1 MLYLAPRTVAAIA
14 FLFFFVLSLP
24 AHANNDTQ
32 LHWEGYFDHYLSG
45 RDVGGFTEFLKTKSV
60 ASAPRIRTESPARL
74 SAAYQAFL
82 PRLTK
87 AIEQDHAAVWLLYP
101 DYERLK
107 ADHFLFLSYLSEVD
121 DKASQLGKS
130 GNNSFSDQYSSLV
143 SPLFSGLDAFYDS
156 YENVGGGSIIE
167 DLGSIFT
174 NYFEISNIRSVA
186 SELSALIDPPYQ
198 PIIRSSGLPYGPL
211 NFSAK
216 APTKEPVVQPSYK
229 QSIHPEPVPADI
241 EATSQAPLDEKIL
254 LLAEQLNYDP
264 AAIFE
269 FVHNNITREWYAGA
283 MKGALGTLEQRA
295 GNSVDQASL
304 LIALLRASSIPSR
317 YVHGVVELQVDQLR
331 DELGIADPSAIV
343 KAIRSAGVPVESIV
357 RGGRIDAVEV
367 EHTWVSAYVPYANYR
382 GATVDRSGKLWLPL
396 DPSQKSYTYSA
407 PTGVLGVVEEGVSAL
422 AGTYFSSVQANSPL
436 TKIRALV
443 EQTISESGGDY
454 QSQLGARAID
464 QEPLRYLPNSLKTP
478 VVAVTGEESVLSS
491 QWLQTI
497 EFRVFASTD
506 SIGEP
511 VLSADLP
518 VSQLESKRVT
528 ISYIP
533 ASSDDHNTIN
543 SFGGLDAVPPGLVK
557 LRPQIKVA
565 GKLVAVSEKPVD
577 MAAWQRLEVTVR
589 SAHHSQTVTKN
600 ILAGGYEALAVS
612 AQNVTHTGD
621 ETPVGDTEYLAAK
634 LLSQSALRYL
644 KAWDQAEAELAAL
657 SGQVLVKPLPSLVFV
672 GQNLSVDR
680 ILGVPQ
686 LINWHG
692 VTMDAAFRVSEAIPA
707 SASALP
713 AQEFRQ
719 LSALQGSYL
728 EHAQFESDFAVES
741 ISADKALA
749 TARES
754 GQEVVAISDP
764 ESEAFSRLAHPEP
777 VVEAVRQWLSLGYQV
792 ELPIS
797 PVSYENWTGAGW
809 VVTDP
814 ATGAQGYFLSGGIA
828 GGQSASIAWPEGLK
842 NALVNEYSEA
852 PETNPTLVAKLVKI
866 PMTDVQTGAA
876 GQEGKALKVLALTR
890 DGRPVVGASVVFK
903 RELGGLRFV
912 DPEDPESE
920 TELAELTVSTDNNGI
935 ASVEFVHGT
944 DTDRSSIFRRTDP
957 QLTFSEKVSYNT
969 VTVSHEKAAIQ
980 APFTVFTTAGALAD
994 LILVSDGFSY
1004 LPGAWADTLRAKA
1017 VDEFGNP
1024 ISNIDV
1030 TFKALAPSRALKAGS
1045 LNARVAGNIE
1055 VCPPIP
1061 SVWSCGTESHTT
1073 KTSPLYGAAT
1083 YLFNG
1088 TESGAVYRWQVSAG
1102 SLTKSVWN
1110 EVGKATEDEIQLQF
1124 SYRMAADGSVG
1135 ASTKVGEIYPEP
1147 LNFSLFRYQRSAGFD
1162 TPDGTQYQYDL
1173 EPVGFSGPANLTVS
1187 QRDAGTGQVVYSGMA
1202 FNLLQTSPGQYQ
1214 MQVQVG
1220 DQPGL
1225 NRVSVTGP
1233 IEGEDEPFSALAGF
1247 AYGIEP
1253 QIVGHMPPEGL
1264 VLDAT
1269 NTSRWPL
1276 ELFHTALP
1284 TTYSDP
1290 NRQVY
1295 FYADDQIIGTTA
1307 DEGKVEASPSN
1318 GLARLPSGLPID
1330 TEKQYTAKLVFNR
1343 GSIFEI
1349 ASDPYPIPVSQ
1360 QTIVYPEQG
1369 SLVTARREVDL
1380 MNEWVCDSSTDFVF
1394 VLSHPATVTVDLVSP
1409 FGGTTTNLVSD
1420 GDFAKGEHEIDLPT
1434 SSLSEGY
1441 YQFTMSTVSS
1451 LDGHTEQVEGYVNV
1465 QYNLEANLPVGHAI
1479 EENVDLFDGHLFLSR
1494 TDLSIQSRGADLEFQ
1509 RVYSS
1514 NNRQNSTLGAAWS
1527 HNFDSQVRDIGC
1539 GAVAISGGVG
1549 GGRYFPDGS
1558 GGYRPQKGLH
1568 GNLERVEVG
1577 DRWVF
1582 TAKDGTKY
1590 HYEKYSFNN
1599 RSWQLAYIEDTN
1611 GNNLALGYDPA
1622 ATDPLLMVVRDSSG
1636 RTLEFQYEAK
1646 PGAFQFLNNQL
1657 ITKVKAP
1664 YGIELLYE
1672 YDDQGRLIKATK
1684 QGGSESVVESYRY
1697 DAPSLLAVEPQYF
1710 NDLNAVTTPNGN
1722 LIEYEYN
1729 IQEIL
1734 VRATSTF
1741 PVPVSAVTKITRHQ
1755 PESGNEVIDFT
1766 YGDRGIRTGDLTAN
1780 VNRGNGRVKDYTLNQ
1795 YGSPLTISGPAGT
1808 VSMAWASDD
1817 VVMTSRQN
1825 ERGITTSF
1833 DHDDWGNVIFE
1844 QTEGL
1849 PAITRSY
1856 AVIGD
1861 TKIRNRIAEE
1871 TGINGETTKYEYDGV
1886 GNRTLIDHPGGYT
1899 ETFSYGSNGDRL
1911 THQDRNGNLRSFTY
1925 DSYGYVASVANPI
1938 YCCDEAEWN
1947 VLGLKTS
1954 ETNGKGATTTYRYD
1968 GIGRMSAMTDA
1979 EGGET
1984 TFTYD
1989 PQGNR
1994 LSQTDPEGRQTFW
2007 EYNARDQVTETRK
2020 TLGGSFITSEKQ
2032 YDAYGN
2038 LTAESDWLTNKNWTY
2053 YDYDAANRQ
2062 TAIIQPDGEGNER
2075 RTDKAYDG
2083 VGNVTRQD
2091 FGLGRFEEYQ
2101 YDNIDRLTLVTDAF
2115 GNEARRIVR
2124 DDLGKTVTEYD
2135 ALGRQ
2140 TITNFDGLGRPYMT
2154 EQIVNNGP
2162 NRQTLRTF
2170 DGNGNLVEELNPI
2183 RRRTENRFDALDR
2196 KIQENI
2202 FAEYGAALSR
2212 TYFSYDNAGNRI
2224 RKVNGRNVAE
2234 VMTYDGLNRMT
2245 SREFPSGSG
2254 EVYAF
2259 EYDKVGN
2266 RTQETWPNGNIVTMV
2281 YDELNRLD
2289 TKTDQIGLLEDRD
2302 YDANGNLIR
2311 SVDANGNVT
2320 TNEYNGL
2327 NELRVRNLP
2336 ENRREVRTYDLVG
2349 NLLTQSR
2356 ETAAGDRTS
2365 TTTYTYDLLNRK
2377 KTETDQLGYAAS
2389 YEYDAVGNLLSQ
2401 TDKRNHTTTHTYDE
2415 LNNRITTTDPN
2426 GDSLSFEYDLVGN
2439 RTKETDK
2446 KGHVTARAYDVLN
2459 REVRVERND
2468 LVILQKAYDEVGN
2481 LVTETDA
2488 KGNVTVR
2495 VYDSA
2500 NRVIELS
2507 REESSLTRYA
2517 YDLMGNRTAECDPE
2531 SRATN
2536 WRYDYRGRQVYAI
2549 NNLGETT
2556 TYNYDGNGN
2565 RIAETKPKGNGA
2577 ESASC
2582 GYSETLAASY
2592 RGDSADYTWRY
2603 GYDGA
2608 DRLISVTDGDGE
2620 TTRYTYNYLDLR
2632 TSHTD
2637 ALNHTTAM
2645 AYDDVG
2651 NMVSV
2656 TYADGEQEQYSA
2668 YDGNGNLKAMTDAKG
2683 NAVSYDYDT
2692 LNRETLRSFTPVTP
2706 LPQEVLQ
2713 VATAYDKNGNV
2724 VTITETDTVGDQKV
2738 TSQAYD
2744 RFDRLIRREDSYGK
2758 ATNYA
2763 YDDNGNRTQLVDPDQ
2778 NVTRYTFDK
2787 LNRVSTVTNLQGTT
2801 KYSYDKSG
2809 LRLKVTYPG
2818 NAVMAYQYDE
2828 VGRTDTITHSQNSAQ
2843 VSKYHYE
2850 YDTHGNRTGQE
2861 EENGRGLEV
2870 STYAYDN
2877 LDRLTQVTYPDVPV
2891 GTGTTVLYTYDAAYN
2906 RTGETTLNVE
2916 ATTIADKTYRYNS
2929 RNQLTAVDDNLD
2941 PGQNVTYDFDA
2952 NGNQIAKTKATVATD
2967 FVYDVRNNLRSV
2979 TTGGSTVGQFLYDYR
2994 GMRIEKDGAR
3004 GIERYSYD
3012 DQSVLTQFD
3021 ETGATL
3027 AKFEYGGNRL
3037 ISLNSLENGLQFYH
3051 FDALGS
3057 PVTLTKADG
3066 SVQARY
3072 SYDAWGHKRFQNGES
3087 WNRFGFTGHEHD
3099 EETDLIYA
3107 KARYYDPDTG
3117 RFLSQDPWE
3126 GDTTVAPSLNKYLY
3140 AYMNP
3145 LAFWDPDGRQS
3156 IYKQENADGS
3166 VSFSDKPFEG
3176 QSGSVADSIPSQTP
3190 EAQEKEE
3197 CARNGD
3203 CFERFAEAKNT
3214 DLYKGSG
3221 EAPGITEEGDSI
3233 SAQIVADVNRSRSR
3247 VIRKISQLNDVW
3259 QVVGCGVNAACS
3271 AAEISNWAQNV
3282 SSDDVKSAY
3291 QKAAALAEE
3300 NPEAAATA
3308 TLLFAVC
3315 KGKCTKVTDEA
3326 SVLRRKTPSRDMQKR
3341 VNTNRDI
3348 NTVTKDKALQGQLEK
3363 GILDADHVVPFNDII
3378 AMPGFSSLTY
3388 EQKLSVLN
3396 HRRNFIGLSPAAN
3409 RSKGAKSWSEW
3420 EKHKRLGVSVDPRF
3434 KEKMIRKEARLRW
3447 ELQNMIDDLG
3457 K

>member
-24 AHANNDTQ
+24 AHANSDTQ
-32 LHWEGYFDHYLSG
+32 QQWESYFDHYLSG
-45 RDVGGFTEFLKTKSV
+45 RDIGGFTEFLKSKSV
-60 ASAPRIRTESPARL
+60 ASAPRMRTESPARL
-74 SAAYQAFL
+74 SAAYQSFL
-82 PRLTK
+82 PRLSS
-87 AIEQDHAAVWLLYP
+87 AIERDHATVWLLRSE
-101 DYERLK
+101 YERLK
-107 ADHFLFLSYLSEVD
+107 ADHFLFQSYLSEVD
-121 DKASQLGKS
+121 DKASQLGES
-130 GNNSFSDQYSSLV
+130 DGNSFADQYSSLV
-143 SPLFSGLDAFYDS
+143 SPLFSGLDAFYES
-156 YENVGGGSIIE
+156 YENVGAGSVVE
-167 DLGSIFT
+167 DLGAIFT
-174 NYFEISNIRSVA
+174 NYFEISNIQSVA
-186 SELSALIDPPYQ
+186 SDLSALIQPPYQ

-211 NFSAK
+211 HFSAK
-216 APTKEPVVQPSYK
+216 APQKEPIVTPSY
-229 QSIHPEPVPADI
+229 QQPTFLEPVAADI
-241 EATSQAPLDEKIL
+241 AATSQAPLNERIL

-269 FVHNNITREWYAGA
+269 YVHNNIAREWYAGA

-304 LIALLRASSIPSR
+304 LIALLRASSVPSR
-317 YVHGVVELQVDQLR
+317 YVHGVIELQVDQLR
-331 DELGIADPSAIV
+331 NEMGIDDPGAIV
-343 KAIRSAGVPVESIV
+343 QAIRSAGVPVQSIV

-396 DPSQKSYTYSA
+396 DPSQKSYTYTA
-407 PTGVLGVVEEGVSAL
+407 PTGVLGAVEGDVSAL
-422 AGTYFSSVQANSPL
+422 VGSYFSAVQASSPL
-436 TKIRALV
+436 AQIRTLV
-443 EQTISESGGDY
+443 EQTIAESGEDY
-454 QSQLGARAID
+454 QSQLGARVID

-478 VVAVTGEESVLSS
+478 VVAVTGEESALSS
-491 QWLQTI
+491 QRLQLI
-497 EFRVFASTD
+497 EFHVFASTD
-506 SIGEP
+506 GIGEP
-511 VLSADLP
+511 VLSASLP
-518 VSQLESKRVT
+518 VSQLQSKRVT

-577 MAAWQRLEVTVR
+577 MAAWQRLEVSVR
-589 SAHHSQTVTKN
+589 SAHHSHTVTKN

-612 AQNVTHTGD
+612 AQNVTRTGD
-621 ETPVGDTEYLAAK
+621 ETPLGDTEYLAAK

-692 VTMDAAFRVSEAIPA
+692 VTMDAAFRTSEAIPA
-707 SASALP
+707 SLDALP
-713 AQEFRQ
+713 VQQFRQ

-728 EHAQFESDFAVES
+728 EHAQFEADFAIAS
-741 ISADKALA
+741 ISADKAIA
-749 TARES
+749 KARES
-754 GQEVVAISDP
+754 GQEVIVISDP
-764 ESEAFSRLAHPEP
+764 AGEGVAKLAHSES
-777 VVEAVRQWLSLGYQV
+777 VEKEIQEWLSLGYRV
-792 ELPIS
+792 EVPVSPI
-797 PVSYENWTGAGW
+797 SYENWTGSAW
-809 VVTDP
+809 VVTDE

-842 NALVNEYSEA
+842 NALINEYSEP
-852 PETNPTLVAKLVKI
+852 PETNPTLVAELVKM
-866 PMTDVQTGAA
+866 PATDVQTGAA
-876 GQEGKALKVLALTR
+876 GENGSALRVLALTK
-890 DGRPVVGASVVFK
+890 DGRPVVGASVVFR

-912 DPEDPESE
+912 DPDEPESKA
-920 TELAELTVSTDNNGI
+920 ELAELTVLTDNNGI
-935 ASVEFVHGT
+935 ASAEFVHGT
-944 DTDRSSIFRRTDP
+944 DTNKSSVFRRTDP

-969 VTVSHEKAAIQ
+969 VTATNDRAAIKE
-980 APFTVFTTAGALAD
+980 PFTVFTTPGELAD
-994 LILVSDGFSY
+994 LILMSDVLSY
-1004 LPGAWADTLRAKA
+1004 LPGAWADTLRTKA
-1017 VDEFGNP
+1017 VDKFGNP
-1024 ISNIDV
+1024 ISNVDV
-1030 TFKALAPSRALKAGS
+1030 TFKAISPSRALKAGS
-1045 LNARVAGNIE
+1045 LNARVAGNLGS
-1055 VCPPIP
+1055 CPPIP
-1061 SVWSCGTESHTT
+1061 SVWNCGVESHKT
-1073 KTSPLYGAAT
+1073 KTSPLYGALT

-1088 TESGAVYRWQVSAG
+1088 TESGVVYRWQVSAG
-1102 SLTKSVWN
+1102 SITKTLSN
-1110 EVGKATEDEIQLQF
+1110 EIRKVSADEVRLQF

-1135 ASTKVGEIYPEP
+1135 ASTKVAQVYPAP
-1147 LNFSLFRYQRSAGFD
+1147 LKFSLFRYKRSAGFD
-1162 TPDGTQYQYDL
+1162 TSDGTQYQYDL
-1173 EPVGFSGPANLTVS
+1173 EPVGFSGAANLTVS
-1187 QRDAGTGQVVYSGMA
+1187 QESAGTGQAVYSGMA

-1225 NRVSVTGP
+1225 NRVRVSGP
-1233 IEGEDEPFSALAGF
+1233 IEGKQEPFSALAGL

-1253 QIVGHMPPEGL
+1253 KIVGHLQPEGL

-1269 NTSRWPL
+1269 NNSRLPV
-1276 ELFHTALP
+1276 ELFHTTLP

-1295 FYADDQIIGTTA
+1295 IYEDEQVIGTTV

-1318 GLARLPSGLPID
+1318 GLAKLPSGLPID
-1330 TEKQYTAKLVFNR
+1330 TEKQYSAKLVFNR
-1343 GSIFEI
+1343 GSKFEI

-1360 QTIVYPEQG
+1360 QTIVYPGQE
-1369 SLVTARREVDL
+1369 SLVTARREVDM
-1380 MNEWVCDSSTDFVF
+1380 MNEWVCDSDTDFVF
-1394 VLSHPATVTVDLVSP
+1394 VLSHPAKVTVDLISP
-1409 FGGTTTNLVSD
+1409 FGGATTNLVSEVD
-1420 GDFAKGEHEIDLPT
+1420 YAKGRHEIELPL

-1441 YQFTMSTVSS
+1441 YRFTMSTISS
-1451 LDGHTEQVEGYVNV
+1451 LDGHVEDIEGYVHV

-1494 TDLSIQSRGADLEFQ
+1494 TDLSVRSRGPDLEFQ

-1514 NNRQNSTLGAAWS
+1514 NNRQTSTLGAAWS
-1527 HNFDSQVRDIGC
+1527 HNFDSQLREIGC
-1539 GAVAISGGVG
+1539 GAVAITGGVG
-1549 GGRYFPDGS
+1549 GGRYFPEGD
-1558 GGYRPQKGLH
+1558 GYRPQKGLH
-1568 GNLERVEVG
+1568 GDLKKIG
-1577 DRWVF
+1577 DGNRWVF

-1590 HYEKYSFNN
+1590 HYEKYLFNN
-1599 RSWQLAYIEDTN
+1599 RSWQLAYIEDAN
-1611 GNNLALGYDPA
+1611 GNHLALGYDPA
-1622 ATDPLLMVVRDSSG
+1622 ANEPKLMVVRDSSG
-1636 RTLEFQYEAK
+1636 RSLEFKYEAK
-1646 PGAFQFLNNQL
+1646 PSALPLIYKQL
-1657 ITKVKAP
+1657 LTGVKAP
-1664 YGIELLYE
+1664 SGIQLEFQ
-1672 YDDQGRLIKATK
+1672 YDDQGRLVKAIKS
-1684 QGGSESVVESYRY
+1684 GGSESIVESYQY
-1697 DAPSLLAVEPQYF
+1697 NSTSLFSSEPQDF
-1710 NDLNAVTTPNGN
+1710 NNINSITTPNGN
-1722 LIEYEYN
+1722 VIEYDYDIHE
-1729 IQEIL
+1729 IQ
-1734 VRATSTF
+1734 VRTSNSF
-1741 PVPVSAVTKITRHQ
+1741 PVRISAVKNIT
-1755 PESGNEVIDFT
+1755 N
-1766 YGDRGIRTGDLTAN
+1766 YGDEQIEFIYSDRTSRAESLTTS
-1780 VNRGNGRVKDYTLNQ
+1780 VNRGGGRFKNYVLNE
-1795 YGSPLTISGPAGT
+1795 YGSPLTITGPAGT
-1808 VSMAWASDD
+1808 IAMSWAPDD
-1817 VVMTSRQN
+1817 VVMTSRKN
-1825 ERGITTSF
+1825 ERGITTRF
-1833 DHDDWGNVIFE
+1833 DYDSWGNVILE
-1844 QTEGL
+1844 KTDNL

-1856 AVIGD
+1856 AAIGS
-1861 TKIRNRIAEE
+1861 TAIRNRIAEE
-1871 TGINGETTKYEYDGV
+1871 TGLNGETTTYEYDGS
-1886 GNRTLIDHPGGYT
+1886 GNRTKISYPGGYK
-1899 ETFSYGSNGDRL
+1899 ETFTYASNGDQL
-1911 THQDRNGNLRSFTY
+1911 THKDRNGNLRSFTY
-1925 DSYGYVASVANPI
+1925 DSYGYVSTVANPV
-1938 YCCDEAEWN
+1938 YCCDKFDWN
-1947 VLGLKTS
+1947 VLGLKES
-1954 ETNGKGATTTYRYD
+1954 ETNGNGARTSFSYD
-1968 GIGRMSAMTDA
+1968 GLGRLTTMVDA
-1979 EGGET
+1979 EGGQT

-1989 PQGNR
+1989 AEDNR
-1994 LSQTDPEGRQTFW
+1994 LSKTDPEGRSTYW
-2007 EYNARDQVTETRK
+2007 DYNARNMVVRVRK
-2020 TLGGSFITSEKQ
+2020 DLAGGSITKEKV
-2032 YDAYGN
+2032 YDSYGN
-2038 LTAESDWLTNKNWTY
+2038 LTAESDWLANKNWTY
-2053 YDYDAANRQ
+2053 YEYDAANRQ

-2101 YDNIDRLTLVTDAF
+2101 YDNIDRLTLVTDAA

-2140 TITNFDGLGRPYMT
+2140 TVTRFDGLGRPYMT
-2154 EQIVNNGP
+2154 EQIVNDGP
-2162 NRQTLRTF
+2162 NRQTLQAY
-2170 DGNGNLVEELNPI
+2170 DGNGNVVEEQNPI
-2183 RRRTENRFDALDR
+2183 GRRTENRFDALDR

-2202 FAEYGAALSR
+2202 FAGYGAALSR
-2212 TYFSYDNAGNRI
+2212 TYFSYDNAGNLI

-2254 EVYAF
+2254 EVYAY

-2349 NLLTQSR
+2349 NLLTQGR

-2468 LVILQKAYDEVGN
+2468 LVILQKEYDEVGN

-2495 VYDSA
+2495 VYDSS
-2500 NRVIELS
+2500 NRMIELS

-2556 TYNYDGNGN
+2556 TYNYDANGN
-2565 RIAETKPKGNGA
+2565 RIAETKPKGNA
-2577 ESASC
+2577 SESASC
-2582 GYSETLAASY
+2582 SYSETLAASY
-2592 RGDSADYTWRY
+2592 PGDSADYTWHY

-2620 TTRYTYNYLDLR
+2620 ITRYTYNYLDLR

-2637 ALNHTTAM
+2637 ALNHTTTM

-2692 LNRETLRSFTPVTP
+2692 LNRETLRSFTPLTP

-2724 VTITETDTVGDQKV
+2724 VTITETDTVGDQTV

-2744 RFDRLIRREDSYGK
+2744 RFDRLIRREDSFDK
-2758 ATNYA
+2758 VTNYA

-2818 NAVMAYQYDE
+2818 NAVMAYQYDD

-2850 YDTHGNRTGQE
+2850 YDTHGNRTRQE

-2877 LDRLTQVTYPDVPV
+2877 LDRLTQVTYPDVLV

-3221 EAPGITEEGDSI
+3221 EAPSITEEGDSI